1 MACGK
6 QSAFSDSSI
15 ENDFSTAILPIDSA
29 IEPHSGKPYCRTHY
43 PYSAEYIEAKQLQYA
58 QWEAEGQQRR
68 DMLEQYVRL
77 QEAATSLNSMND
89 LLRRALDHLDME
101 TPKFESPSSTSR
113 KSEALDIDGLVFR
126 LEQAEYHHECP
137 SWWVQGKELSR
148 LALLQHRS
156 VGEWAVFEL
165 DPMTGGLRSCTS
177 DVQFDSREWVQLFFD
192 FAFSGILKTSSG
204 YEGASRVR
212 KPLRL
217 FFLTIFSL
225 PRGLG
230 RGEEATDG
238 TVSGTR

>member
-1 MACGK
+1 MSVSNDIQIRMRREDAEVANFPNLVETVARLMITNR
-6 QSAFSDSSI
+6 SASERRRKETLAPSRRRCRIQESRTAELIIHIQRNISRRSS
-15 ENDFSTAILPIDSA
+15 FSTRN
-29 IEPHSGKPYCRTHY
+29 GKRKGSSEETCL
-43 PYSAEYIEAKQLQYA
+43 SS
-58 QWEAEGQQRR
+58 
-68 DMLEQYVRL
+68 MLRL

-177 DVQFDSREWVQLFFD
+177 DVQFDSREWVPLF
-192 FAFSGILKTSSG
+192 SILH
-204 YEGASRVR
+204 
-212 KPLRL
+212 
-217 FFLTIFSL
+217 FLVF
-225 PRGLG
+225 
-230 RGEEATDG
+230 
-238 TVSGTR
+238 